1 MKKLL
6 VLLLLLI
13 TAPAMA
19 GGFFAGQLDPANMAP
34 ITING
39 LTYYSYAG
47 AVADEDSLTLPTV
60 TTDYSGHG
68 FVRVSA
74 SAAVRESCEFEVGSD
89 GTVSLIRGTAN
100 VVVGASCA
108 NAKVCISTAGTQNPV
123 IIQVRDGAGKL
134 EVEFWYK

>member
-6 VLLLLLI
+6 VLLLLI
-13 TAPAMA
+13 FATPAMA
-19 GGFFAGQLDPANMAP
+19 GGFFSGQLDPNNMAP

-39 LTYYSYAG
+39 LVHYSYAA
-47 AVADEDSLTLPTV
+47 AVADEDSLTLPTI
-60 TTDYSGHG
+60 TANYSGHG

-100 VVVGASCA
+100 VVIGAACA
-108 NAKVCISTAGTQNPV
+108 DAKVCISTAGTQNPV
-123 IIQVRDGAGKL
+123 IIQVRDGAGNL